1 MRGQNR
7 SFMRENIETCPNC
20 SMPNKGKHWSENLC
34 YSALQQR
41 IKELEDQITEQD
53 KPMLAFLN
61 KLIWDS
67 KFQDKFK
74 RDVKVINFMN
84 GMLTHL
90 IDSGDPLDDPIAES
104 VSKEIGHRIIRILK
118 EAGLWKYESQQAIDK
133 QVAESLTKGS

>member
-1 MRGQNR
+1 MKKQKQDNQQNR
-7 SFMRENIETCPNC
+7 KPCVNCGQLIEQ
-20 SMPNKGKHWSENLC
+20 GEHWSESYC

-74 RDVKVINFMN
+74 QDVKVINFMN
-84 GMLTHL
+84 GKLTAL
-90 IDSGDPLDDPIAES
+90 IDSDNPLDERIAES
-104 VSKEIGHRIIRILK
+104 VIKEIGDRIIRILK
-118 EAGLWKYESQQAIDK
+118 EAGLWTNS
-133 QVAESLTKGS
+133 